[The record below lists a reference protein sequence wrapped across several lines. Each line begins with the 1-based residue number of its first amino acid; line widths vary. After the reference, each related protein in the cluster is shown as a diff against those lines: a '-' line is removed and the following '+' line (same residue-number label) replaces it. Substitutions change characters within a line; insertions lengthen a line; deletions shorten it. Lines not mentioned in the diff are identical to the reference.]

1 MVRLVAAAACTIA
14 PSKKKTRPRS
24 FAFFSSFS
32 FSLPRPLTPP
42 DSPPPVAPPPQNPI
56 PRTPPPPPS
65 TPPAAFFGLAGLC
78 VFAQPRIF
86 NHRSRESI
94 PSFAADWKLQ
104 EEVRL
109 RSMEREGAPGTTVV
123 CDPVRRGA

>member
-1 MVRLVAAAACTIA
+1 MFDCSAAAAA
-14 PSKKKTRPRS
+14 LPPSRPRKKKLDPAS
-24 FAFFSSFS
+24 FL
-32 FSLPRPLTPP
+32 SL
-42 DSPPPVAPPPQNPI
+42 
-56 PRTPPPPPS
+56 PPPPTPLDLPPKNSPS
-65 TPPAAFFGLAGLC
+65 QKFTAAFFGLAGLC
-78 VFAQPRIF
+78 VFAQPRLF

>member
-1 MVRLVAAAACTIA
+1 MFDCSAAAAA
-14 PSKKKTRPRS
+14 LPPSRPRKKKLDPAS
-24 FAFFSSFS
+24 FL
-32 FSLPRPLTPP
+32 SLPPPRLSLTPP
-42 DSPPPVAPPPQNPI
+42 D
-56 PRTPPPPPS
+56 TFPPPPP
-65 TPPAAFFGLAGLC
+65 TPLDLPPKNSPSQKFTAAFFGLAGLC
-78 VFAQPRIF
+78 VFAQPRLF